1 MIRNEV
7 MSIVDEDMLLDKPR
21 PGEPHYIRQPLD
33 IDIVGVDYEDAK
45 VNAMAMFN
53 VVTDSLLN
61 SGQLDKTEEIAI
73 AAQEAFGKDISIL
86 TTLINV
92 ALKQGDKEKSEKYI
106 NQALELDPE
115 NKELYYI
122 LGTSYIELKENE
134 ITIIDLE
141 LKLVDNN
148 QITFKV
154 NCGKGTYIRSL
165 ANDIGKAL
173 NSGGHL
179 IELRRTRS
187 GNFTTSDAKSIE
199 EWVEIINNTE
209 VSEEM
214 S

>member
-1 MIRNEV
+1 M
-7 MSIVDEDMLLDKPR
+7 
-21 PGEPHYIRQPLD
+21 
-33 IDIVGVDYEDAK
+33 
-45 VNAMAMFN
+45 
-53 VVTDSLLN
+53 
-61 SGQLDKTEEIAI
+61 
-73 AAQEAFGKDISIL
+73 
-86 TTLINV
+86 
-92 ALKQGDKEKSEKYI
+92 
-106 NQALELDPE
+106 
-115 NKELYYI
+115 
-122 LGTSYIELKENE
+122 KENE

-187 GNFTTSDAKSIE
+187 GKFTTSDAKSIE

-214 S
+214 Q